1 MSEEHIAEDFE
12 IMSSQEVGVRTLVLF
27 AIWMLSCTETPRNE
41 VIQWIKSNN
50 LWDSLSPNELTFV
63 EANPA
68 TKKQLINFSWHTERL
83 HVLSWALGIITK
95 LASAY
100 EQSDIN
106 ALEKTLS
113 LVNYNAKPFLKTV
126 QLRDETEIIE
136 ASDEIEKHHWEARN
150 SKIHD
155 CQPKKPVD
163 IEVIQERHHAINWIL
178 WGREEEWDDVATDT

>member
-1 MSEEHIAEDFE
+1 MSEEHITEDFE

-155 CQPKKPVD
+155 CQPKKLVD